1 MRLPLEY
8 GVYKNIS
15 WTRMFDNETFEES
28 IEHEFPT
35 AYCPEISFDTKV
47 KMHDEFLG
55 QILSDTRGWTEIV
68 KVGELFDED
77 LKEKYIKYYRG
88 DGPMSPEHVKHILER
103 YQAAQPNMKNIPR
116 TLMYNPNQ
124 RYVYTKDLVHRFY
137 YFYYNR
143 RFQVE
148 YGYENMLPIYLP
160 KEPIHLFSDLID
172 ERMSKKFPPRRK
184 R

>member
-15 WTRMFDNETFEES
+15 WTRMFDNESFEES

-35 AYCPEISFDTKV
+35 AYCPEISYDTKV
-47 KMHDEFLG
+47 KMHDEFLS
-55 QILSDTRGWTEIV
+55 QVLADTRGWIEVV
-68 KVGELFDED
+68 KVGELRDED
-77 LKEKYIKYYRG
+77 IKEKYIKYYKG
-88 DGPMSPEHVKHILER
+88 DGPMSPEYLKEILEK
-103 YQAAQPNMKNIPR
+103 YPAAQPNMNNIPR
-116 TLMYNPNQ
+116 TLMYKNQ
-124 RYVYTKDLVHRFY
+124 RYEYTEDLVHHFY

-148 YGYENMLPIYLP
+148 YGYDNMLPIYLP
-160 KEPIHLFSDLID
+160 KEPIHIFSDIID
-172 ERMSKKFPPRRK
+172 ERMAKKFPPRRK